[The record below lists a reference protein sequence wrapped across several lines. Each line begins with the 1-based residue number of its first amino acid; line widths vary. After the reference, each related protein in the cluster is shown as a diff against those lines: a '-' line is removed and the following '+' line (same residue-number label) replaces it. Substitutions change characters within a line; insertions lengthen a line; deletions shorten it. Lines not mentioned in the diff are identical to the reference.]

1 MSTSQ
6 DPPPDSLIKAE
17 KCMEY
22 WESVDSNDNGMLG
35 GVLTTMPSVSRVDL
49 QGSRTF
55 LARLNVGGKSGK
67 EKIPRVLEGGAG
79 MDRIGRIT
87 EGLLLKVADKVD
99 VVEPVVKFTDVLKT
113 KPGVGQIYNVGLEK
127 WFPSEGECYD
137 LIWIQWC
144 IGHLKDEEVVQFL
157 ERCKSVL
164 EKEHGVIVLKENL
177 STWGEDQFDEL
188 DGSVTRQDEKFQE
201 LFERAGLKI
210 VKADLQRGFPV
221 ELLPV
226 KMYAVRPET

>member
-67 EKIPRVLEGGAG
+67 EKIARVLEGGAG
-79 MDRIGRIT
+79 
-87 EGLLLKVADKVD
+87 
-99 VVEPVVKFTDVLKT
+99 
-113 KPGVGQIYNVGLEK
+113 
-127 WFPSEGECYD
+127 
-137 LIWIQWC
+137 
-144 IGHLKDEEVVQFL
+144 
-157 ERCKSVL
+157 
-164 EKEHGVIVLKENL
+164 
-177 STWGEDQFDEL
+177 
-188 DGSVTRQDEKFQE
+188 
-201 LFERAGLKI
+201 
-210 VKADLQRGFPV
+210 
-221 ELLPV
+221 
-226 KMYAVRPET
+226 